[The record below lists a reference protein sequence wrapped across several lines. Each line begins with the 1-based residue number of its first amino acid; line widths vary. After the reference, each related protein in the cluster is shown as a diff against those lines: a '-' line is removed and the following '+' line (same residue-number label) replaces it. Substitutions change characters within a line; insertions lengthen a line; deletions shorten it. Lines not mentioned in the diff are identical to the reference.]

1 MERIYLDYAAT
12 TPLDNQILEKM
23 LPYFSEEFGNPNSPH
38 ATGRKAMTAVD
49 SARDLLADLLGAKP
63 SEIYFTS
70 GGTEADNWAVLGG
83 AYAQREKGKTH
94 VIVSQIEHH
103 AVLTAAER
111 LEKEGF
117 EVTYLPVNKKG
128 LVEAEA
134 LQAALKENTGLV
146 AVMFANNETGAVQ
159 DIKTLAK
166 IAHENGSVF
175 FTDAVQAAP
184 YLFLDV
190 KELDVDMLSISGHK
204 FYGPKGVGALYIKS
218 GVKIWAHA
226 LGGEQERGLRG
237 GTINVPM
244 TVGLAAAYE
253 KNQATMYETNE
264 KLTALR
270 GLFLKEISD
279 IEGVEVN
286 GENALPS
293 ILNVRIKG
301 VSNVTLLYN
310 LDLRGVSAAAGS
322 ACASSS
328 VLPSHVLTAMGL
340 TKEEANECVRLSF
353 GKGNTEEQVIRAAE
367 IVKEIVRQQREKF

>member
-1 MERIYLDYAAT
+1 
-12 TPLDNQILEKM
+12 M

-38 ATGRKAMTAVD
+38 ATGRKAMMAVD
-49 SARDLLADLLGAKP
+49 GARDLLAELLGAKP

-117 EVTYLPVNKKG
+117 EVTYLPVNERG
-128 LVEAEA
+128 LVQAQT
-134 LQAALKENTGLV
+134 LKAALKENTGLV
-146 AVMFANNETGAVQ
+146 AIMLANNETGAVQ
-159 DIKTLAK
+159 DIKTLAQ

-184 YLFLDV
+184 YVALDV
-190 KELDVDMLSISGHK
+190 KDLGVDMLSISGHK

-244 TVGLAAAYE
+244 TVGLAAAYQ
-253 KNQATMYETNE
+253 KNEATMSATNE

-270 GLFLKEISD
+270 ELFLKEISAV
-279 IEGVEVN
+279 EGIQVN
-286 GENALPS
+286 GENTLPA
-293 ILNVRIKG
+293 ILNIRIKG

-310 LDLRGVSAAAGS
+310 LDLRGISAAAGS

-353 GKGNTEEQVIRAAE
+353 GKHTTKGQVQNAAA
-367 IVKEIVRQQREKF
+367 IFKEIVLQQREKF